1 MTRPIV
7 LGLISEVLAACNE
20 NRIFLIAVDAAVD
33 IFEDDEDSELD
44 SDMPLFMGCTVGTLR
59 DAGRF
64 WESEMLVH
72 TLVASILE
80 SETQRVANPLIRA
93 IDGFTAEDR
102 QLIIR
107 ATDDI
112 QIRVVAR
119 LVEHLKRVYPTA
131 HTVNRADGGEEGN
144 WSFFTNR
151 F

>member
-7 LGLISEVLAACNE
+7 LGLVSEVLAACNE
-20 NRIFLIAVDAAVD
+20 NRIFAIAATAAAEILSD
-33 IFEDDEDSELD
+33 EDDSELAN
-44 SDMPLFMGCTVGTLR
+44 DMPLFMGCTVGTLR

-64 WESEMLVH
+64 WENEMLVH
-72 TLVASILE
+72 TLVASLLE

-119 LVEHLKRVYPTA
+119 LVEHLNQKFPA
-131 HTVNRADGGEEGN
+131 AFTVDRAGDGEEGI